1 MNPFPYRGRCCHP
14 ANPDAPAL
22 ECKTLGINYSKGTSP
37 AIENISLAVQ
47 PGERCALAGPN
58 GAGKSTLLKAA
69 AGLLPIHS
77 GRLSV
82 FGHAPGVCQHQVAY
96 LSQRSQIDW
105 SFPINLYNLVLT
117 GRYIHRGWFATVTKT
132 DHQYVEDALNLLS
145 LSELAKR
152 PIGELSGGQQQRTLL
167 ARTLVH
173 GASLLLLDEP
183 LNAVDSQTCHIVE
196 ATLDRLR
203 EEKKTVI
210 MATHDLDRMNNDFDR
225 VFFMSEGKLIE
236 THP

>member
-1 MNPFPYRGRCCHP
+1 MNPFPYRGRCSHP
-14 ANPDAPAL
+14 ANSNAPAL
-22 ECKTLGINYSKGTSP
+22 ECKSLSVNYTKSNAP
-37 AIENISLAVQ
+37 AIEGITLAVQ

-69 AGLLPIHS
+69 AGLLPID
-77 GRLSV
+77 GGALSI

-105 SFPINLYNLVLT
+105 NFPINLRKLVLT
-117 GRYIHRGWFATVTKT
+117 GRYIHRGWFAKVNE
-132 DHQYVEDALNLLS
+132 EDEVSVHEALELLS
-145 LSELAKR
+145 LTDLADR
-152 PIGELSGGQQQRTLL
+152 QIGELSGGQQQRALL

-183 LNAVDSQTCHIVE
+183 LNAVDTQTCQIIE

-203 EEKKTVI
+203 TEKKTVI
-210 MATHDLDRMNNDFDR
+210 MATHDLDRLDNDFDR
-225 VFFMSEGKLIE
+225 VLFLSEGKQVQA
-236 THP
+236 HS